1 MIKKMRVYHR
11 YLGFFLSGVM
21 AVYAISGVI
30 MVFRNTDFLKVEKLI
45 ERNVSPGLNAAELG
59 SALKMK
65 RFKAIEETTNNIVFS
80 EGTYDK
86 ETGQAKYSLRELPLV
101 LKKFEQMHKATSD
114 RPLYY
119 LNVFFGVSLL
129 FFVISSFLMYAP
141 KTRIFKQG
149 LYVALAGLILT
160 LIMVYI

>member
-1 MIKKMRVYHR
+1 
-11 YLGFFLSGVM
+11 
-21 AVYAISGVI
+21 
-30 MVFRNTDFLKVEKLI
+30 
-45 ERNVSPGLNAAELG
+45 
-59 SALKMK
+59 
-65 RFKAIEETTNNIVFS
+65 
-80 EGTYDK
+80 
-86 ETGQAKYSLRELPLV
+86 
-101 LKKFEQMHKATSD
+101 MHKATSD

-149 LYVALAGLILT
+149 LYVALAGLMLT

>member
-86 ETGQAKYSLRELPLV
+86 ETGQAKYPCEN
-101 LKKFEQMHKATSD
+101 
-114 RPLYY
+114 Y
-119 LNVFFGVSLL
+119 L
-129 FFVISSFLMYAP
+129 
-141 KTRIFKQG
+141 
-149 LYVALAGLILT
+149 
-160 LIMVYI
+160 